1 MSAPLHLPGTALAIA
16 VRSSSS
22 VTLRDLLPVDSDSH
36 SWLTSGLKMAKEDE
50 FEAAIEDMRRIDM
63 VIHNT
68 LMEVYTQNIV
78 PLRGDLNLVG

>member
-1 MSAPLHLPGTALAIA
+1 
-16 VRSSSS
+16 
-22 VTLRDLLPVDSDSH
+22 
-36 SWLTSGLKMAKEDE
+36 MAKEDE

>member
-1 MSAPLHLPGTALAIA
+1 MYSVSHPATKTRLYAASLAIQK
-16 VRSSSS
+16 SG
-22 VTLRDLLPVDSDSH
+22 TLTPH